1 MVEKLCHYSSVCNFL
16 IKIMQRYSFR
26 NKWHS
31 ETEKDI
37 NILLLIVHENE
48 AVWAII
54 TADGYISGLKMVFS

>member
-1 MVEKLCHYSSVCNFL
+1 
-16 IKIMQRYSFR
+16 MQRYSFR

-37 NILLLIVHENE
+37 NILLLIMHENE

>member
-1 MVEKLCHYSSVCNFL
+1 
-16 IKIMQRYSFR
+16 MQRYSFR

-54 TADGYISGLKMVFS
+54 TADGYISGLKMVFFIEKIVTLSELCADVFWYM